1 MGFCKGLV
9 LHTCC
14 VFLLVLVPAIT
25 FAQQKDRLE
34 FIQERLYALATTEAP
49 GLNEKVAAS
58 VSGVSVVEFIRGM
71 AVSNNLNISVDQ
83 DIKTKVSV
91 NFNNESVQNILMFL
105 VKQYNLDISFT
116 GSIMYVTEY
125 KLPVVPDKPKEP
137 IVTYDSG
144 TQRLSMDVRN
154 DSLFRVVKK
163 ITEMTGIN
171 IIATPEVNNKQVT
184 VFLKDQ
190 VIRSAIENL
199 ALANDLE
206 LIITPD
212 STYLL
217 GKANAPLA
225 NKLGDKKKGGNSPT
239 LNSDYAF
246 TLNITQDVNGQ
257 NLITLT
263 AIDAPII
270 DLIKVIS
277 QELKIDYFVFS
288 EPQGKTTV
296 NVREMLYEDFLAYI
310 LRGTEFAYKHEGNLY
325 LIGNRL
331 QEGFTTNKFIQL
343 QYRPTDIVIEN
354 IPAELKKG
362 VEIKAFPE
370 LNSLI
375 VSGSSVRIHELEQF
389 IKAIDKVVPVIMI
402 EVIIVDVNS
411 SRVVSTGISA
421 GIGQEPATTGGTVFP
436 GVDVTIGA
444 GSINKI
450 LDLFGGGTGVLS
462 LGKVAPNFYISLKA
476 LESQGILKVRSTPRL
491 STLNGHEATMSIGK
505 TDYYV
510 EETNNIIGSQ
520 NPQTVVT
527 RTFKPVQADF
537 SITINPVVSGD
548 DHVTLNITVT
558 QSDFTTRISN
568 NAPPGTTNRSFQS
581 LIRVKSD
588 EMIVL
593 GGLEESRMSNSGSG
607 VPLLSRIPIIKW
619 FFSSREKTK
628 SSTKLNIFIKPTIIY

>member
-1 MGFCKGLV
+1 MSLNKGFAVHICLAW
-9 LHTCC
+9 L
-14 VFLLVLVPAIT
+14 LLVWALPAM
-25 FAQQKDRLE
+25 AQTQDRVK
-34 FIQERLYALATTEAP
+34 FIEERLYALSETEAP
-49 GLNEKVAAS
+49 GLKEKVAAS

-71 AVSNNLNISVDQ
+71 AVSNNLNISVDPN
-83 DIKTKVSV
+83 IKTKVSV
-91 NFNNESVQNILMFL
+91 NFNNESVMNILMFL
-105 VKQYNLDISFT
+105 VKQYNLDMSFT

-125 KLPVVPDKPKEP
+125 VLPVVAEKPREP
-137 IVTYDSG
+137 IVTYNANTSK
-144 TQRLSMDVRN
+144 LSMDVRN
-154 DSLFRVVKK
+154 DSLYKVVKK
-163 ITEMTGIN
+163 ITEVTGIN
-171 IIATPEVNNKQVT
+171 IIATPEVNAKQVT
-184 VFLKDQ
+184 VFIKDQ
-190 VIRSAIENL
+190 AVKNAIENL
-199 ALANDLE
+199 AMANDLE
-206 LIITPD
+206 LMITPD

-217 GKANAPLA
+217 GKATAPLGA
-225 NKLGDKKKGGNSPT
+225 KPNDKKKPGTGQAIQ
-239 LNSDYAF
+239 SDYAF
-246 TLNITQDVNGQ
+246 SLSIAQDANAQ
-257 NLITLT
+257 SLITLT

-288 EPQGKTTV
+288 DPQGKTTV
-296 NVREMLYEDFLAYI
+296 NVRDMLYDDFLAYI
-310 LRGTEFAYKHEGNLY
+310 LRGTEFTYKREGNIY
-325 LIGNRL
+325 LVGNRL

-343 QYRPTDIVIEN
+343 LYRPTDIVIEN

-375 VSGSSVRIHELEQF
+375 VSGSSVRIRELEYF
-389 IKAIDKVVPVIMI
+389 ITAIDKVVPVIMI

-411 SRVVSTGISA
+411 NRVVSTGISA

-436 GVDVTIGA
+436 GVDVTLGA
-444 GSINKI
+444 GAINNI
-450 LDLFGGGTGVLS
+450 LDMFGGATGVLS
-462 LGKVAPNFYISLKA
+462 LGRVAPNFYVSLKA

-510 EETNNIIGSQ
+510 EETNNIIGTQ

-527 RTFKPVQADF
+527 RTFKPVNADF

-548 DHVTLNITVT
+548 DHVTLTITVT
-558 QSDFTTRISN
+558 QSDFTGRISN
-568 NAPPGTTNRSFQS
+568 NAPPGTTTRSFQS

-607 VPLLSRIPIIKW
+607 VPLLSRIPVIKW

-628 SSTKLNIFIKPTIIY
+628 SNTKLNIFIKPTIIY